1 MKTSKATT
9 LITKSTSVELKSVKT
24 SSFPIFRSKSNY
36 LILEKN
42 LQKFN
47 FKNMSS
53 LIK

>member
-9 LITKSTSVELKSVKT
+9 LITKSTSVELKSEKT
-24 SSFPIFRSKSNY
+24 SSFPTLRSKSSY
-36 LILEKN
+36 KILEKY